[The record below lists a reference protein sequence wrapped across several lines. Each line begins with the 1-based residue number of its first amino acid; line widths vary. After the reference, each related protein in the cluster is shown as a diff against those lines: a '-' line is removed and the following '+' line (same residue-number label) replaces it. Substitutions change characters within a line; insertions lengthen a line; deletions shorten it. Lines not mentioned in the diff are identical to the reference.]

1 MKETDWEDLMGRYHH
16 LSIYQRETIAIM
28 LHDKDSPDTIGCD
41 KSIVSGKIKR
51 NLWHVR
57 KRSRYSVAYA
67 IEHTAQKQEVQAQ
80 KAAGDPEAYA
90 SSARRS
96 SSSAAPPG
104 WRVPGHGTARAGSS
118 PKARCVRR

>member
-1 MKETDWEDLMGRYHH
+1 MGRYHH

-41 KSIVSGKIKR
+41 KSTVSGKIKC

-57 KRSRYSVAYA
+57 KRSRYSVAYT

-80 KAAGDPEAYA
+80 KAAGDPEAHA

-96 SSSAAPPG
+96 SSSAAHPG
-104 WRVPGHGTARAGSS
+104 
-118 PKARCVRR
+118 